1 LSVRGSKFLGNN
13 SSQEGGAIDNA
24 DLGDGTV
31 SVSGSVLSGNN
42 PGDAG
47 GAIFNNGYGRVPIS
61 TSTLSGNGSASV
73 GGAIANGYNYDD
85 PFDVSYSP
93 TGSTITVPWTPRLS
107 VSTSMFSA
115 SDSFDGGAIANG
127 EGVAAIAIVWG
138 STFSGNGTGGPT
150 TNGASLK
157 PQSSVPGARYP

>member
-1 LSVRGSKFLGNN
+1 VRGSKFLGNN

-93 TGSTITVPWTPRLS
+93 TGRRSPSLGHQGCPCRPRCSQQATVLTAVQS
-107 VSTSMFSA
+107 
-115 SDSFDGGAIANG
+115 
-127 EGVAAIAIVWG
+127 
-138 STFSGNGTGGPT
+138 PT
-150 TNGASLK
+150 AKG
-157 PQSSVPGARYP
+157 